1 MTKKL
6 PQKIKYSISDNKRI
20 DALYKNIANRI
31 NIARQN
37 VLRTVNTEMVS
48 AYWLIGKDIV
58 EEEQRGESRAEYGSF
73 LLHEVSV
80 RLTKEFGKGFG
91 RSTLADI
98 RQFYL
103 TYQKVHAVSGQSCT
117 QEFNP
122 TLSWVHYRALM
133 RESRPEA
140 RAFYEIEAIK
150 NCWSGREL
158 ERQMGSLLFERLLKS
173 EDKKGLMRLA
183 CKGQEITKP
192 EDAIKDP
199 IVLEF
204 LDIPESHKLVE
215 SKLEEALISNMQNFL
230 LELGKGMA
238 FVARQKRITLDGKH
252 YYCDL
257 VFYSI
262 PLKCYIILDL
272 KCKEISH
279 ADLGQ
284 MQFYVNYFD
293 QEIRTKAENPTIGL
307 ILCTEKSNAMV
318 RYTLGD
324 KVKQIFASKYQ
335 FNLPTEKELEA
346 ELKKEIKE
354 IKYKFA
360 QSSSGAL
367 VLEHKPKKKITRK

>member
-37 VLRTVNTEMVS
+37 FLRTVNTEMVS

-91 RSTLADI
+91 RSTLVDI

-103 TYQKVHAVSGQSCT
+103 TYQKVHAVRGQSCT

-238 FVARQKRITLDGKH
+238 FVARQKRITLERM
-252 YYCDL
+252 L
-257 VFYSI
+257 SV
-262 PLKCYIILDL
+262 II
-272 KCKEISH
+272 
-279 ADLGQ
+279 
-284 MQFYVNYFD
+284 
-293 QEIRTKAENPTIGL
+293 T
-307 ILCTEKSNAMV
+307 
-318 RYTLGD
+318 
-324 KVKQIFASKYQ
+324 
-335 FNLPTEKELEA
+335 
-346 ELKKEIKE
+346 
-354 IKYKFA
+354 
-360 QSSSGAL
+360 
-367 VLEHKPKKKITRK
+367 